1 MAAQVGLGRE
11 DVPSLSLPG
20 TRQLT
25 AWPRAMRD
33 DHDDRTGGRDVSRAH
48 DIGGQTGFGPVPV
61 GEDGLPFHHDWEA
74 RVYAL
79 NGALRARGLYIVDE
93 FRDAIER
100 IPPQEY
106 LELSYYER
114 WLRAIETLLSEKA
127 LLPGALHPDDGLP
140 AAQDE
145 G

>member
-1 MAAQVGLGRE
+1 M
-11 DVPSLSLPG
+11 
-20 TRQLT
+20 
-25 AWPRAMRD
+25 
-33 DHDDRTGGRDVSRAH
+33 GGQGVSRAH
-48 DIGGQTGFGPVPV
+48 DIGGQTGFGPVPL

-79 NGALRARGLYIVDE
+79 NGVLRARGLYGVDE

-114 WLRAIETLLSEKA
+114 WLRAIETLLTEKA
-127 LLPGALHPDDGLP
+127 LLPDQVPAPDQPLADQPLADQPLADGTPP
-140 AAQDE
+140 AGQ
-145 G
+145 GNG